1 MDLIL
6 FLRIIIFLVF
16 LAGGFLVGGWVSD
29 ISKKEITQV
38 IEVST
43 CVDNI
48 CPIPKDW
55 EEGKNK

>member
-6 FLRIIIFLVF
+6 FLRIIILLFF
-16 LAGGFLVGGWVSD
+16 LAVGFLVGGWVSD

-38 IEVST
+38 TT

-48 CPIPKDW
+48 CPEPKDW

>member
-16 LAGGFLVGGWVSD
+16 LAVGFLVGGWVSD

-38 IEVST
+38 TT

-48 CPIPKDW
+48 CPEPKDW